1 MLDLKALRC
10 FVVVAERLSVS
21 RAAPVLHISQSA
33 LSRQIQGL
41 EEVLGVSLF
50 DRIGKRLVL
59 TAEGDDLLPRAASLV
74 DQALDLSTRL
84 RSMARGEAGLLRI
97 GATPQTIEGLLSPVL
112 VSLRARYPAIE
123 TSLVEGSN
131 DFLLEQLQTG
141 AAHVAIAALPQ
152 QHSFESQAL
161 FMGYLHAVVPECQT
175 FTSGKSAEVGALAD
189 QPLLLLRKGF
199 MTRKVFD
206 RACAQ
211 AGMRPRVILE
221 SDSTQTLL
229 ALANAGYG
237 IAIVSSAALRH
248 RLAMEGSRLVA
259 LTLDGQALGQMIS
272 AVWDPARA
280 RSAVL
285 EPFLRELAEHAV
297 PAVPGISCCR
307 SGSPPVLP

>member
-1 MLDLKALRC
+1 MSVAMKPGATTFTVTSTADTDGTTCVTATPCTLRQAINASNNAGGTNTIGFAIQPADLAN
-10 FVVVAERLSVS
+10 
-21 RAAPVLHISQSA
+21 P
-33 LSRQIQGL
+33 
-41 EEVLGVSLF
+41 
-50 DRIGKRLVL
+50 
-59 TAEGDDLLPRAASLV
+59 
-74 DQALDLSTRL
+74 
-84 RSMARGEAGLLRI
+84 
-97 GATPQTIEGLLSPVL
+97 TPQTIDGLLSPVL

-152 QHSFESQAL
+152 QHSFESQPL

-297 PAVPGISCCR
+297 PGISCCR